1 MTLEGVYFEDFSPG
15 KIYPTHRRTITET
28 DLVNFMTLCG
38 FYEPLFVD
46 QGYVETETAFARRI
60 VPGALTMSYAEGL
73 SILSGILHHTGMA
86 FLGMELA
93 VLKPVF
99 VGDTIGVEIE
109 VIEKR
114 ETQKPDRGIVTFSHR
129 VINQKDERVLE
140 YKVKRM
146 IRRKSSTKMPEDR

>member
-1 MTLEGVYFEDFSPG
+1 MALEGVYFEDFAPG
-15 KIYPTHRRTITET
+15 RIFSTHRRTITET
-28 DLVNFMTLCG
+28 DLINFMTLCG
-38 FYEPLFVD
+38 FYESLFMD
-46 QGYVETETAFARRI
+46 QGYVQTETAFARRI
-60 VPGALTMSYAEGL
+60 VPGALSLSYAEGL

-86 FLGMELA
+86 FLGMELT

-129 VINQKDERVLE
+129 VINQKGERVLE

-146 IRRKSSTKMPEDR
+146 IRRKSSTQIPG